1 MARILMVT
9 SEAAPF
15 AKTGGLADVLGSLP
29 PALVEKGEEVA
40 VVLPAY
46 DAIDLRGAER
56 IYNELPVWMDGA
68 RYDCS
73 IERFMR
79 HGVHYLFVTCPALY
93 GRPGIYGDQRGDF
106 GDNPVR
112 FAVLCRAALGVASRI
127 FRPDV
132 IHCHDWQASLVPVY
146 LKSTFRHDPV
156 FYGIKT
162 LLTIHNLGYQGRYSA
177 SVLRDIAVPIPE
189 VMHPEGIEYFGD
201 VNYLK
206 GGIVYSDYITTVSPR
221 YAQEIQTPEFGFGL
235 DALLRSRRFFL
246 AGILNG
252 VDYDEWNPED
262 DRYLPNHYSAKDL
275 AGKLACKKALL
286 EEFNMPVDALDTRPL
301 LGIVSR
307 FAHQKGLDLVA
318 ECIQGI
324 ADLGVQMVVLGS
336 GDAQLERTFGDIA
349 RARPEQFAFRGGYNE
364 GLAHRIEAGSDMF
377 IMPSRYE
384 PCGLNQI
391 YSLKYGTVPVVRA
404 TGGLDDTVTGDTG
417 FKFFASTAHDLYNC
431 IRYATMQF
439 ADREAWETRMRL
451 GMAED
456 FSWAV
461 SATRYMELYR
471 RLRQA
476 AL

>member
-29 PALVEKGEEVA
+29 PALVDKGLEVA

-46 DAIDLRGAER
+46 GTIDLRGSER
-56 IYNELPVWMDGA
+56 IYNDLTVWMDGG

-79 HGVHYLFVTCPALY
+79 YGVQYLFVNCPALF
-93 GRPGIYGDQRGDF
+93 GRQGIYGDGHGEF
-106 GDNPVR
+106 GDNHIR
-112 FAVLCRAALGVASRI
+112 YAVLCRAALGIASRI

-132 IHCHDWQASLVPVY
+132 IHCHDWQAGLVPVY
-146 LKSTFRHDPV
+146 LKTTFRHDPV

-162 LLTIHNLGYQGRYSA
+162 ILTIHNLGYQGRYGA
-177 SVLRDIAVPIPE
+177 DVLPSIALPVQD
-189 VMHPEGIEYFGD
+189 VMHSEGLEYFGD

-206 GGIVYSDYITTVSPR
+206 GGIVYADYITTVSPR

-235 DALLRSRRFFL
+235 DPLLRARRFFL

-252 VDYDEWNPED
+252 VDYDEWNPET
-262 DRYLPNHYSAKDL
+262 DRYIPQRYNADTLD
-275 AGKLACKKALL
+275 GKLACKKALL
-286 EEFNMPVDALDTRPL
+286 EDFNLPTDELETRPL

-307 FAHQKGLDLVA
+307 FAQQKGLDLVGD
-318 ECIQGI
+318 CIQGI
-324 ADLGVQMVVLGS
+324 ADLGAQMVVLGS
-336 GDAQLERTFGDIA
+336 GDPQLERTFA
-349 RARPEQFAFRGGYNE
+349 SFAKARPEQFGYRSGYNE

-377 IMPSRYE
+377 LMPSRYE

-404 TGGLDDTVTGDTG
+404 IGGLDDTVTGDTG
-417 FKFFASTAHDLYNC
+417 FKFFGSTAHDLYNC
-431 IRYATMQF
+431 LQNAIEQF
-439 ADREAWETRMRL
+439 PNREAWRERMRR
-451 GMAED
+451 GMAQD

-461 SATRYMELYR
+461 SAERYAELYR
-471 RLRQA
+471 RLSQSR
-476 AL
+476 

>member
-46 DAIDLRGAER
+46 GTIDLRGAER
-56 IYNELPVWMDGA
+56 LYNDLTVWMDGG
-68 RYDCS
+68 RYNCS
-73 IERFMR
+73 IERFKR
-79 HGVHYLFVTCPALY
+79 LGVHYLFVNCPALY
-93 GRPGIYGDQRGDF
+93 GRQGIYGDRHGEF
-106 GDNPVR
+106 GDNHIR
-112 FAVLCRAALGVASRI
+112 YAVLCRAALAISSRI

-162 LLTIHNLGYQGRYSA
+162 LLTIHNLGYQGRFGA
-177 SVLRDIAVPIPE
+177 DVLPQIAVPANE
-189 VMHPEGIEYFGD
+189 VMHPEGLEYFGD

-206 GGIVYSDYITTVSPR
+206 AGIIFSDYITTVSSR

-235 DALLRSRRFFL
+235 DPLLRARRFFL

-252 VDYDEWNPED
+252 VDYDEWNPETD
-262 DRYLPNHYSAKDL
+262 QYIPHRYNAGALE
-275 AGKLACKKALL
+275 GKLACKQALL
-286 EEFNMPVDALDTRPL
+286 EEFQLPGDELETRPL

-324 ADLGVQMVVLGS
+324 ADLGAQMVVLGS
-336 GDAQLERTFGDIA
+336 GDAELERTFA
-349 RARPEQFAFRGGYNE
+349 QVAAARPQQFAYRSGYHE

-377 IMPSRYE
+377 LMPSRYE

-417 FKFFASTAHDLYNC
+417 FKFFGSTANDLYNC
-431 IRYATMQF
+431 LRHAITEF
-439 ADREAWETRMRL
+439 SDHDAWTKRMRL
-451 GMAED
+451 GMALD
-456 FSWAV
+456 FSWAL
-461 SATRYMELYR
+461 SADRYVELYR
-471 RLRQA
+471 RLRQSG
-476 AL
+476 

>member
-29 PALVEKGEEVA
+29 PALVERGEEVA

-46 DAIDLRGAER
+46 ASIDLSGAER
-56 IYNELPVWMDGA
+56 IYNELTVWMDGGS

-73 IERFMR
+73 VERIVR
-79 HGVHYLFVTCPALY
+79 QGVHYLFVNCPPMY
-93 GRPGIYGDQRGDF
+93 QRPGIYGDRHGDF
-106 GDNPVR
+106 GDNHLR
-112 FAVLCRAALGVASRI
+112 FAVLCRAALAISSRI

-162 LLTIHNLGYQGRYSA
+162 LLTIHNLGYQGRFGA
-177 SVLRDIAVPIPE
+177 SVLPDIAVPVQD

-201 VNYLK
+201 VNLLK

-235 DALLRSRRFFL
+235 DPLLRARRFFI

-252 VDYDEWNPED
+252 VDYAEWNPQT
-262 DRYLPNHYSAKDL
+262 DRYLPAWYDEASL
-275 AGKLACKKALL
+275 AGKLTCKKALL
-286 EEFNMPVDALDTRPL
+286 EEFYMPTDKLETRPL

-318 ECIQGI
+318 DCIQGI

-336 GDAQLERTFGDIA
+336 GDAALERTFGSFA
-349 RARPEQFAFRGGYNE
+349 QARPEQFGYRGGYNE

-377 IMPSRYE
+377 LMPSRYE

-391 YSLKYGTVPVVRA
+391 YSLKYGTIPVVRA
-404 TGGLDDTVTGDTG
+404 TGGLDDAVTASTG
-417 FKFFASTAHDLYNC
+417 FKFFNSTAHDLYNC
-431 IRYATMQF
+431 IRYATTQF
-439 ADREAWETRMRL
+439 AARESWEQRMRL
-451 GMAED
+451 GMMQD
-456 FSWAV
+456 FSWAL
-461 SATRYMELYR
+461 SAERYAELYR
-471 RLRQA
+471 RLRQ
-476 AL
+476 

>member
-46 DAIDLRGAER
+46 GSIDLRDAER
-56 IYNELPVWMDGA
+56 IYDELTVWMDSA
-68 RYDCS
+68 RFDCS
-73 IERFMR
+73 IERIVR
-79 HGVHYLFVTCPALY
+79 QGVQYLFVNCPELY
-93 GRPGIYGDQRGDF
+93 GRQGLYGDRSGDF
-106 GDNPVR
+106 SDNPLR
-112 FAVLCRAALGVASRI
+112 FAVLCRAALAISSRI

-162 LLTIHNLGYQGRYSA
+162 LLTIHNLGYQGRYS
-177 SVLRDIAVPIPE
+177 SGVLADIALPIYE
-189 VMHPEGIEYFGD
+189 VMHPEGIEYYGD

-235 DALLRSRRFFL
+235 DPLLRARRFFI

-252 VDYDEWNPED
+252 VDYDEWNPET
-262 DRYLPNHYSAKDL
+262 DRNLRNHYSAESL
-275 AGKLACKKALL
+275 EGKLACKKALL
-286 EEFNMPVDALDTRPL
+286 EEFHMPTDEVDTRPL

-307 FAHQKGLDLVA
+307 FAYQKGLDLVA

-336 GDAQLERTFGDIA
+336 GDPQLERTFAYFGES
-349 RARPEQFAFRGGYNE
+349 RPQQFGYRSGYND

-377 IMPSRYE
+377 LMPSRYE

-417 FKFFASTAHDLYNC
+417 FKFFGSTAHDLYNC
-431 IRYATMQF
+431 LKYAISQF
-439 ADREAWETRMRL
+439 PDRDAWEKRMRL
-451 GMAED
+451 GMAQD
-456 FSWAV
+456 FSWSV
-461 SATRYMELYR
+461 SADRYVDLYR
-471 RLRQA
+471 RLRQLA
-476 AL
+476 

>member
-1 MARILMVT
+1 MVT

-29 PALVEKGEEVA
+29 PALLDQGEEVA

-46 DAIDLRGAER
+46 GTIDLRGAER
-56 IYNELPVWMDGA
+56 IYNDLTVWMDGG

-73 IERFMR
+73 IDRFMR
-79 HGVHYLFVTCPALY
+79 LGVNYLFVNCPALY
-93 GRPGIYGDQRGDF
+93 GRRGIYGDRHGDF
-106 GDNPVR
+106 GDNHTR
-112 FAVLCRAALGVASRI
+112 YAVLCRAALAIASRI

-162 LLTIHNLGYQGRYSA
+162 LLTIHNLGYQGRYA
-177 SVLRDIAVPIPE
+177 PDVLPYIAVPVNE
-189 VMHPEGIEYFGD
+189 VMHPEGLEYFGD

-235 DALLRSRRFFL
+235 DPLLRSRRFFL

-252 VDYDEWNPED
+252 VDYDEWNPAT
-262 DRYLPNHYSAKDL
+262 DRYIPHHYDAATL
-275 AGKLACKKALL
+275 EGKLACKQALL
-286 EEFNMPVDALDTRPL
+286 EEFNLPTDEPETRPL

-324 ADLGVQMVVLGS
+324 ADLGAQMVVLGS
-336 GDAQLERTFGDIA
+336 GDPDLERTFA
-349 RARPEQFAFRGGYNE
+349 AFASARPLQFGYRSGYNE

-377 IMPSRYE
+377 LMPSRYE

-391 YSLKYGTVPVVRA
+391 YSLKYGTVPIVRS

-417 FKFFASTAHDLYNC
+417 FKFFGATSHDLYNC
-431 IRYATMQF
+431 IRHAISQF
-439 ADREAWETRMRL
+439 PDREAWVQRMQL
-451 GMAED
+451 GMQQD

-461 SATRYMELYR
+461 SAARYVDLYR
-471 RLRQA
+471 RLRQS

>member
-46 DAIDLRGAER
+46 GTIDLRGAER
-56 IYNELPVWMDGA
+56 LYDDLTVWMDGG
-68 RYDCS
+68 RYNCS
-73 IERFMR
+73 IERFKR
-79 HGVHYLFVTCPALY
+79 LGVHYLFVNCPALY
-93 GRPGIYGDQRGDF
+93 GRQGIYGDRYGDF
-106 GDNPVR
+106 GDNPIR
-112 FAVLCRAALGVASRI
+112 YAVLCRAALAISSRI

-162 LLTIHNLGYQGRYSA
+162 LLTIHNLGYQGRFGA
-177 SVLRDIAVPIPE
+177 DVLPQIAVPVNE
-189 VMHPEGIEYFGD
+189 VMHPEGLEYFGD
-201 VNYLK
+201 INYLK
-206 GGIVYSDYITTVSPR
+206 AGIIFSDYITTVSPR

-235 DALLRSRRFFL
+235 DPLLRARRFFL

-252 VDYDEWNPED
+252 VDYDEWNPET
-262 DRYLPNHYSAKDL
+262 DRYIPHRYNADTLE
-275 AGKLACKKALL
+275 GKLACKQALL
-286 EEFNMPVDALDTRPL
+286 EEFHLPIDELETRPL

-318 ECIQGI
+318 DCIQGI
-324 ADLGVQMVVLGS
+324 ADLGAQMVVLGS
-336 GDAQLERTFGDIA
+336 GDAELERTFA
-349 RARPEQFAFRGGYNE
+349 QVAAARPHQFAYRSGYHE

-377 IMPSRYE
+377 LMPSRYE

-417 FKFFASTAHDLYNC
+417 FKFFGSTANDLYNC
-431 IRYATMQF
+431 LLHAIAEF
-439 ADREAWETRMRL
+439 SDRDAWTKRMRL
-451 GMAED
+451 GMALD

-461 SATRYMELYR
+461 SADRYVELYR
-471 RLRQA
+471 RLRQSG
-476 AL
+476 

>member
-1 MARILMVT
+1 MARIMMVT

-46 DAIDLRGAER
+46 GTIDLRGCER
-56 IYNELPVWMDGA
+56 IYDELTVWMDGG

-73 IERFMR
+73 IERIVR
-79 HGVHYLFVTCPALY
+79 HGVHYLFVNC
-93 GRPGIYGDQRGDF
+93 PGIYGRRGIYGDRHGEF
-106 GDNPVR
+106 GDNAIR
-112 FAVLCRAALGVASRI
+112 YAVLCRAALGIASRI

-162 LLTIHNLGYQGRYSA
+162 LLTIHNLGYQGRYGRE
-177 SVLRDIAVPIPE
+177 VQPYIAVPND
-189 VMHPEGIEYFGD
+189 VMHPEGLEYYGD
-201 VNYLK
+201 INYLK
-206 GGIVYSDYITTVSPR
+206 GGIVYSDYVTTVSPR

-235 DALLRSRRFFL
+235 DPLLRARRFSL

-252 VDYDEWNPED
+252 VDYHEWDPAT
-262 DRYLPNHYSAKDL
+262 DRYLPSQYTADSL
-275 AGKLACKKALL
+275 EGKLACKKALL
-286 EEFNMPVDALDTRPL
+286 EEFHLPTDQLETRPL

-307 FAHQKGLDLVA
+307 FAEQKGLDLVA
-318 ECIQGI
+318 DCMQGI

-336 GDAQLERTFGDIA
+336 GDPKLEKTFGGFA
-349 RARPEQFAFRGGYNE
+349 SGRPKQVGYRGGYNE
-364 GLAHRIEAGSDMF
+364 GLAHRIEGGADMF
-377 IMPSRYE
+377 LMPSRYE

-391 YSLKYGTVPVVRA
+391 YSLKYGAVPIVRA

-417 FKFFASTAHDLYNC
+417 FKFFSSNAHDLYNC
-431 IRYATMQF
+431 IRYAVEQF
-439 ADREAWETRMRL
+439 SDRESWIERMKA
-451 GMAED
+451 GMAQD

-461 SATRYMELYR
+461 SADRYVELYR
-471 RLRQA
+471 RLRH
-476 AL
+476 

>member
-1 MARILMVT
+1 MVT

-46 DAIDLRGAER
+46 SSIDLRGAER
-56 IYNELPVWMDGA
+56 IYNELAVWMDGV
-68 RYDCS
+68 RFNCS

-79 HGVHYLFVTCPALY
+79 HGVHYLFVNCPQLY
-93 GRPGIYGDQRGDF
+93 ARDGIYGNRAGDF
-106 GDNPVR
+106 VDNHLR
-112 FAVLCRAALGVASRI
+112 FAVLCRAALGIASRI

-162 LLTIHNLGYQGRYSA
+162 LLTIHNLGYQGRFGA
-177 SVLRDIAVPIPE
+177 SVLPDIAVPFYD
-189 VMHPEGIEYFGD
+189 VMHPEGLEYYGD

-235 DALLRSRRFFL
+235 DPLLRARRFFV

-252 VDYDEWNPED
+252 VDYDEWNPET
-262 DRYLPNHYSAKDL
+262 DRYLPERYGAESFV
-275 AGKLACKKALL
+275 GKLGCKKALL
-286 EEFNMPVDALDTRPL
+286 AEFGMPADDLETRPL

-307 FAHQKGLDLVA
+307 FAYQKGLDLVA

-336 GDAQLERTFGDIA
+336 GDAQLERTFA
-349 RARPEQFAFRGGYNE
+349 SFAQSRPQQFGYRSGYNE

-377 IMPSRYE
+377 LMPSRYE

-417 FKFFASTAHDLYNC
+417 FKFFASTSHDLFNC
-431 IRYATMQF
+431 LSNAIGHF
-439 ADREAWETRMRL
+439 ADREAWEQRMRL
-451 GMAED
+451 GMAQD

-461 SATRYMELYR
+461 SAGRYVDLYR
-471 RLRQA
+471 RLRQSD
-476 AL
+476 

>member
-1 MARILMVT
+1 MVA

-29 PALVEKGEEVA
+29 PALTDKGEEVA

-46 DAIDLRGAER
+46 STIDLRGAER
-56 IYNELPVWMDGA
+56 IYNDLTVWMDGG

-73 IERFMR
+73 IDRFIR
-79 HGVHYLFVTCPALY
+79 LGVHYLFVNCPALY
-93 GRPGIYGDQRGDF
+93 GRQGIYGDRHGDY
-106 GDNPVR
+106 GDNHIR
-112 FAVLCRAALGVASRI
+112 YAVLCRAALAIASRV

-132 IHCHDWQASLVPVY
+132 IHCHDWQASLTPVY

-162 LLTIHNLGYQGRYSA
+162 LLTIHNLGYQGRFSPGA
-177 SVLRDIAVPIPE
+177 LADIAVPVNE
-189 VMHPEGIEYFGD
+189 VMHPEGLEYFGD

-246 AGILNG
+246 TGILNG
-252 VDYDEWNPED
+252 VDYNEWNPET
-262 DRYLPNHYSAKDL
+262 DRYLPHPYSAANL
-275 AGKLACKKALL
+275 EGKLACKKALL
-286 EEFNMPVDALDTRPL
+286 EEFNLPTAGLESRPL

-336 GDAQLERTFGDIA
+336 GDAELERIFGSFASASPD
-349 RARPEQFAFRGGYNE
+349 QFGYRSGFNE
-364 GLAHRIEAGSDMF
+364 GLSHRIEAGSDMF
-377 IMPSRYE
+377 LMPSRYE

-391 YSLKYGTVPVVRA
+391 YSLKYGTTPVVRA

-417 FKFFASTAHDLYNC
+417 FKFFGSTSHDLYNC
-431 IRYATMQF
+431 IRHAVTEF
-439 ADREAWETRMRL
+439 SDRESWTARVKL
-451 GMAED
+451 GMRQD

-461 SATRYMELYR
+461 SADRYMDLYR
-471 RLRQA
+471 RLSRS